1 MDKHSDRCSCK
12 ACYDTRIKNGTQ
24 DAYMKLLQADTDA
37 ALKRSSLGKEPI
49 VPAPKDIDN
58 LLKTAAKAD
67 SQIAEARA
75 MPGDFIKNLF
85 KTVQGVKFDDRCPH
99 ALPYYACMSCSH

>member
-1 MDKHSDRCSCK
+1 MDKHSDNCSCK
-12 ACYDTRIKNGTQ
+12 TCYDTRIANGTQ
-24 DAYMKLLQADTDA
+24 DAYNKLLQGDRDP
-37 ALKRSSLGKEPI
+37 LKRSPTGKQP
-49 VPAPKDIDN
+49 VPVTKDIDN
-58 LLKTAAKAD
+58 LVKAVAKAD

-99 ALPYYACMSCSH
+99 GLPYYACMSCSH